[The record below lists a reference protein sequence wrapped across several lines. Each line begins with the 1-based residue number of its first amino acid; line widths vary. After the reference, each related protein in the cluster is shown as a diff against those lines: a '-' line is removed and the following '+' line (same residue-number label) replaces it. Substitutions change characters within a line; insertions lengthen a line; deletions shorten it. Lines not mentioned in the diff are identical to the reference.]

1 MQVISGAM
9 GKEKIHYQAPDSDH
23 VPYQMKLFLE
33 WVNGNQ
39 KIDPVLKAA
48 IAHLWFVTIHPLMM
62 GMDVYPERSLIC
74 FSSCR

>member
-39 KIDPVLKAA
+39 KIDPVLESCDCS
-48 IAHLWFVTIHPLMM
+48 LMVC
-62 GMDVYPERSLIC
+62 DYSP
-74 FSSCR
+74 F